1 MEFGGGWDSAARL
14 VGGRWV
20 ERRPRRPEVAVRL
33 RREARLMP
41 WLAPRL
47 PLPVPVPEVVAEE
60 PLVVRHL
67 IVPGEPHEHL
77 NAGHGRVLGR
87 FLRCL
92 HEVSV
97 PDAVARGVAPA
108 ADAAAELAGE
118 VARFRAEVVPMLALD
133 EQRAGLAL
141 LDAVR
146 DCPRDVL
153 VHGDL
158 GPEHVLADASGITG
172 VIDFADAGIGDP
184 ALDLAW
190 ALHGTPTA
198 FADALAAAYG
208 VTDDQRER
216 ALHWHRLGPW
226 YEVLHGI
233 DAGDPDLVRSGLAG
247 TAARLEGAPAE
258 P

>member
-1 MEFGGGWDSAARL
+1 
-14 VGGRWV
+14 
-20 ERRPRRPEVAVRL
+20 
-33 RREARLMP
+33 MP

-47 PLPVPVPEVVAEE
+47 PLLVPVPEVVAEE
-60 PLVVRHL
+60 PLVVRHRL
-67 IVPGEPHEHL
+67 VPGEPIEQL
-77 NAGHGRVLGR
+77 DAGHGSVLGR

-92 HEVSV
+92 HEVPV

-108 ADAAAELAGE
+108 ADSVADLARE
-118 VARFRAEVVPMLALD
+118 VARFRAEVVPMLAVG
-133 EQRAGLAL
+133 QQPAGLAL

-146 DCPRDVL
+146 ECPVEVL

-172 VIDFADAGIGDP
+172 VIDFGDVGIGDP

-198 FADALAAAYG
+198 FAGALAAAYG

-216 ALHWHRLGPW
+216 ALHWYRLGPW
-226 YEVLHGI
+226 YEVVHGV
-233 DAGDPDLVRSGLAG
+233 DVGDPGLVRSGLEGA
-247 TAARLEGAPAE
+247 AARLEGAPAA